1 MTKRIGS
8 HFSKIAQIYDD
19 LRITDLEPILFIR
32 KRLEH
37 LSKIEAVDVGCGGG
51 RYDVRLFEQLGER
64 LSLTCIDDS
73 EEMLNELTGKLK
85 EHKIEKFETIRTR
98 ASVLPFADNS
108 LDAVITLNALHHFIV
123 LDFLGEASRIL
134 KDEGYLF
141 IYTRLR
147 QQNKESIWGRFFPQ
161 FHEKEKRLY
170 ELDELKQMLKTVP
183 ALKLKSTD
191 YFKYKRTAKLKTLI
205 TQAKHHHYSTFY
217 LYDHYE
223 FEEALGRFE
232 ANIIHHFEDPDNV
245 TWLDQNIM
253 LTIRRKVRP
262 QAS

>member
-1 MTKRIGS
+1 MKRIRS
-8 HFSKIAQIYDD
+8 HFSKIAHIYDD
-19 LRITDLEPILFIR
+19 LRTTDPEPILFIK

-37 LSKIEAVDVGCGGG
+37 LDKIEAADVGCGGG
-51 RYDVRLFEQLGER
+51 RYDVRLFEQLGEK

-73 EEMLNELTGKLK
+73 DEMLKELTGKLR
-85 EHKIEKFETIRTR
+85 EHKIEKFETVRTR

-108 LDAVITLNALHHFIV
+108 LDVVITLNALHHFIAP
-123 LDFLGEASRIL
+123 DFLGEASRIL

-147 QQNKESIWGRFFPQ
+147 QQNKGSIWGRFFPQ
-161 FHEKEKRLY
+161 FHEKERRLH
-170 ELDELKQMLKTVP
+170 ELCELKEMLRNVP
-183 ALKLKSTD
+183 TLKLKSTD
-191 YFKYKRTAKLKTLI
+191 YFKYKRTAKLKTVI
-205 TQAKHHHYSTFY
+205 TQARNHHYSTFY
-217 LYDHYE
+217 LYDQHE

-232 ANIIHHFEDPDNV
+232 ANIIHHFKDPENIVWHDE
-245 TWLDQNIM
+245 NIM

>member
-8 HFSKIAQIYDD
+8 HFSKIAHIYDD
-19 LRITDLEPILFIR
+19 LRTTDLEPILFIK

-37 LSKIEAVDVGCGGG
+37 LDKIEAADIGCGGG
-51 RYDVRLFEQLGER
+51 RYDVRLFEQLGEK
-64 LSLTCIDDS
+64 LCLTCIDDS
-73 EEMLNELTGKLK
+73 EKMLKELTKKLEK
-85 EHKIEKFETIRTR
+85 HKITNYKTVRTQAR
-98 ASVLPFADNS
+98 VLPLKGNS
-108 LDAVITLNALHHFIV
+108 LDAVITLNALHHFMV
-123 LDFLGEASRIL
+123 LDFLQEASRIL

-141 IYTRLR
+141 IYTRLA
-147 QQNKESIWGRFFPQ
+147 QQNKEGIWGRFFPQ

-191 YFKYKRTAKLKTLI
+191 YFKYKRTADLKKLI

-217 LYDHYE
+217 LYDQQE
-223 FEEALGRFE
+223 FEEALRKFE
-232 ANIIHHFEDPDNV
+232 ASIIHHFKDPDNIV
-245 TWLDQNIM
+245 WHDENIM

-262 QAS
+262 QE